1 MEREGLGKVWSAA
14 RWGLTALLVVGWSVA
29 ARAQA
34 PNSDP
39 PEPPKVAQECGS
51 VAGAATPLP
60 HAAQAI
66 QARKKLRILA
76 IGSSMA
82 AVLGAGR
89 DGKPPLLEQIL
100 EHSIKGLDVEIVN
113 RGFSGE
119 LAAATGERL
128 KVEVAL
134 AHPDV
139 VLWQVGANDAFAQV
153 PVEDF
158 ETSVIETIRW
168 LKEHNVDVILVGLNY
183 IKQLAK
189 NEHYQGIR
197 KSLARIVQSE
207 NVLRITRYEAMEV
220 LERTMR
226 VDGRPEPSV
235 FGYGEASFNCMAQYV
250 AHGIA
255 VGLYAKPAPKQKAPS
270 KAP

>member
-1 MEREGLGKVWSAA
+1 MERERLGTVRGAMAGL
-14 RWGLTALLVVGWSVA
+14 LALLLVAGGSVA
-29 ARAQA
+29 SRAQQA
-34 PNSDP
+34 SDP

-60 HAAQAI
+60 NSAQAI
-66 QARKKLRILA
+66 QVRKKLRILA

-82 AVLGAGR
+82 AVLGSGR

-139 VLWQVGANDAFAQV
+139 VLWQVGANDAFALV

-168 LKEHNVDVILVGLNY
+168 LKEHNVDIVLVGLNY

-189 NEHYQGIR
+189 NEHYQAIR
-197 KSLARIVQSE
+197 KSLSRIVQSE

-226 VDGRPEPSV
+226 VEGRPEPSL
-235 FGYGEASFNCMAQYV
+235 FGQGDAGFNCMAQYV

-255 VGLYAKPAPKQKAPS
+255 VGLYAKPAPKQKVPS

>member
-1 MEREGLGKVWSAA
+1 MERERLGL
-14 RWGLTALLVVGWSVA
+14 
-29 ARAQA
+29 ARALACGLLAILLAVSPRASMAQQA
-34 PNSDP
+34 GSA

-51 VAGAATPLP
+51 VSGAATPLP
-60 HAAQAI
+60 NSAQAI
-66 QARKKLRILA
+66 QTRKKLRILA
-76 IGSSMA
+76 IGA
-82 AVLGAGR
+82 TLTPVVGTAR

-100 EHSIKGLDVEIVN
+100 EHTIKGVDVEIVN

-139 VLWQVGANDAFAQV
+139 VLWQVGTNDAFAQV

-158 ETSVIETIRW
+158 ETSVSETIRW
-168 LKEHNVDVILVGLNY
+168 LKEHNVDVILVGLHY
-183 IKQLAK
+183 MKQLVK
-189 NEHYQGIR
+189 NEHYQAIR
-197 KSLARIVQSE
+197 KSLSRIAQAE
-207 NVLRITRYEAMEV
+207 GVLRITRYEAMEV

-226 VDGRPEPSV
+226 EPGRPEPSM
-235 FGYGEASFNCMAQYV
+235 FGMGEQSYNCMAQYV

-255 VGLYAKPAPKQKAPS
+255 VGLYAKPSEKQKAPS
-270 KAP
+270 KSP